1 MNTEQHIRMDA
12 ERDADPRIDL
22 AVERTMLAL
31 ERTQLAWVRT
41 IIGLIAAG
49 IAIDRGFEALHAARL
64 VTGNAWAKNGHLAGL
79 VMAVSGTLL
88 ILISSV
94 YYIRR
99 MNELGRMLGR
109 QRKLLDP
116 GMILSLFITGVG
128 FLVIYFMVLA

>member
-1 MNTEQHIRMDA
+1 
-12 ERDADPRIDL
+12 
-22 AVERTMLAL
+22 
-31 ERTQLAWVRT
+31 
-41 IIGLIAAG
+41 
-49 IAIDRGFEALHAARL
+49 
-64 VTGNAWAKNGHLAGL
+64 
-79 VMAVSGTLL
+79 MAVSGTLL